1 MKIESFKDGILKIDG
16 QTMSIAEAFKTYPKE
31 VRGIYTFVNNAIRE
45 MERQDEILHVENIEK
60 IRQIKGK
67 VKDSL
72 QGSMYELLKDTKGVE
87 DARSVIISHLP
98 LIDERIENVL
108 KEEGYTAGYT
118 LDYGYH
124 YFPEKQFEGI
134 SYEEGEYESLLVTL
148 GEGKGDNWWCVLFP
162 PLCLIEA
169 EESDTVEYKF
179 FLQELMEKYL

>member
-1 MKIESFKDGILKIDG
+1 MRKMIISCVAILLLYGLLSNMTASAKMIPD
-16 QTMSIAEAFKTYPKE
+16 E
-31 VRGIYTFVNNAIRE
+31 AIRLRVIPNSNSE
-45 MERQDEILHVENIEK
+45 YDQA
-60 IRQIKGK
+60 IKGK

-148 GEGKGDNWWCVLFP
+148 GEGKGDNWWWVLFP